1 MWKSPFLK
9 MYLFIC
15 MSAYYSF
22 IFICLVIFS
31 SFVALHE
38 FGFIFHIV
46 DNVTEFRPKSALDT
60 DAKES
65 IFLLRYVCLRG
76 LILYWGS

>member
-1 MWKSPFLK
+1 MKESIFKNVFIYL
-9 MYLFIC
+9 YVCLLFI
-15 MSAYYSF
+15 YFY
-22 IFICLVIFS
+22 CLVIFS
-31 SFVALHE
+31 CFVALHE

-76 LILYWGS
+76 LILY